1 MAIIA
6 FFIAAFVNARTGA
19 AVSSETCV
27 ASTIDR
33 VSVACGA
40 CVTVAKKA
48 FTALAGI
55 VTICIAALGML
66 RAHIQTGTATLI
78 DVFALGLT
86 IARISSITN
95 TVGRVLG
102 ASGAFNAITEKSGIA
117 CT

>member
-40 CVTVAKKA
+40 CVTVAIKA
-48 FTALAGI
+48 FAALAGI